1 MKIVLLFL
9 LAPLF
14 TFSQMIYNQFSVT
27 SENFDYENNTTFLNF
42 GSVNDGNLVS
52 IVSENTYASLILID
66 TLCTDLFLNSQ
77 IIDATCSETSD
88 GQIIVNANGGES
100 PYLYSLFNSSYASDS
115 IFTSLNYGTYYVS
128 VKDANGCQSYDTINL
143 GPQPVLPDSIWF
155 AEIHPYN
162 ANIYWQIDSL
172 VDGYKF
178 RYREVGQPW
187 QGPVASGFYS
197 NGIAEMFTYKTLN
210 NLNSSTN
217 YEVQVKV
224 NSLTGCEEGW
234 SAKIYTF
241 ATPMESYDYNVDNTC
256 FGLNLG
262 QIEFELISNNSYTFN
277 WNGPNGFVSSDTSI
291 YNLSEGNWR
300 NKLKS
305 AEKYGAAAILI
316 KSKDYQNSDQQIKA
330 YIKNPRMKMHN
341 KMYSVHLIL
350 TTMKLCGST
359 HLLILIKLIEW

>member
-14 TFSQMIYNQFSVT
+14 TFSQLIYNQFSVT

-52 IVSENTYASLILID
+52 IVSENTYASLTLID

-241 ATPMESYDYNVDNTC
+241 ATPMES
-256 FGLNLG
+256 
-262 QIEFELISNNSYTFN
+262 
-277 WNGPNGFVSSDTSI
+277 
-291 YNLSEGNWR
+291 
-300 NKLKS
+300 
-305 AEKYGAAAILI
+305 
-316 KSKDYQNSDQQIKA
+316 
-330 YIKNPRMKMHN
+330 
-341 KMYSVHLIL
+341 
-350 TTMKLCGST
+350 
-359 HLLILIKLIEW
+359 